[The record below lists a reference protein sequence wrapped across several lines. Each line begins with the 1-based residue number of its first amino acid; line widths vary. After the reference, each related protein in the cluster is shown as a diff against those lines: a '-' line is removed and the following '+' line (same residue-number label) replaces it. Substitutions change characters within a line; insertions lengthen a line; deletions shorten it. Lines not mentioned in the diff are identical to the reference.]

1 MAVAK
6 YLHRYPI
13 LGKIYVKNDICSQRR
28 RLLSIPFPLQSTIF
42 FQEGMGCQEFQV
54 TQSFSAPFPAV
65 DVSSRWQGGSTFCVL
80 CPFQLVQLGPNGGIQ
95 VTWKCPWLMSDLL
108 AALAGSWVLPRQLQ
122 RTQKPSATGE
132 GLVWG

>member
-42 FQEGMGCQEFQV
+42 FFRKGWAAKNSRSHRAFQLRF
-54 TQSFSAPFPAV
+54 QQLAG
-65 DVSSRWQGGSTFCVL
+65 RQHVL
-80 CPFQLVQLGPNGGIQ
+80 CAVPISIGSVRSKRRNSGDMEMSLADVRFVGFCHANCRERRNQVQLE
-95 VTWKCPWLMSDLL
+95 
-108 AALAGSWVLPRQLQ
+108 R
-122 RTQKPSATGE
+122 
-132 GLVWG
+132 VWSGVRKRFCARGR

>member
-42 FQEGMGCQEFQV
+42 FFRKGWAAKNSRSHRAFQLHF
-54 TQSFSAPFPAV
+54 QQWMFPAA
-65 DVSSRWQGGSTFCVL
+65 SRE
-80 CPFQLVQLGPNGGIQ
+80 
-95 VTWKCPWLMSDLL
+95 
-108 AALAGSWVLPRQLQ
+108 AARSVCCAHFNWFS
-122 RTQKPSATGE
+122 
-132 GLVWG
+132 